1 MELLIGILVWAG
13 PIGVLGAF
21 TWFMVAKKGWTWPP
35 VITSAILTLLIAS
48 AVPDLPEA
56 MNNGVKGVITAFTN
70 AQ

>member
-21 TWFMVAKKGWTWPP
+21 TWFMVAKKGWAWPP
-35 VITSAILTLLIAS
+35 IITSAILTLLIAS

-56 MNNGVKGVITAFTN
+56 MNQGVEGIITAFTN
-70 AQ
+70 NT